1 NMPEIIGIVKVD
13 FTDLED
19 NRHVYMKG
27 HVYPRKGYDPTD
39 ERIKSLASVEN
50 KRNEQMIY
58 VVDDKLTKKELIEIA
73 SLASL
78 DVDEKQTKAEII
90 SAFESLV

>member
-1 NMPEIIGIVKVD
+1 
-13 FTDLED
+13 
-19 NRHVYMKG
+19 
-27 HVYPRKGYDPTD
+27 
-39 ERIKSLASVEN
+39 
-50 KRNEQMIY
+50 MIY

>member
-1 NMPEIIGIVKVD
+1 MPEIIGIVKVD

-90 SAFESLV
+90 NTFESLE

>member
-1 NMPEIIGIVKVD
+1 MPEIIGIVKVD

-90 SAFESLV
+90 SVFESLV

>member
-1 NMPEIIGIVKVD
+1 MPEIIGIVKVD

-39 ERIKSLASVEN
+39 ERIKALASVEN

-78 DVDEKQTKAEII
+78 DIDEKQTKAEII
-90 SAFESLV
+90 SAFESLM

>member
-1 NMPEIIGIVKVD
+1 MPEIIGIVKVD

-39 ERIKSLASVEN
+39 ERIKSLASDEN

-78 DVDEKQTKAEII
+78 NVDEKQTKAEII

>member
-1 NMPEIIGIVKVD
+1 MPEIIGIVKVD

-27 HVYPRKGYDPTD
+27 HVYPRKGYDPSD

>member
-1 NMPEIIGIVKVD
+1 MPEIIGIVKVD

-73 SLASL
+73 SIASL

>member
-1 NMPEIIGIVKVD
+1 MPEIIGIVKVD

-27 HVYPRKGYDPTD
+27 HVYPRKGYDPTN

-90 SAFESLV
+90 SAFESLE

>member
-1 NMPEIIGIVKVD
+1 MPEIIGIVKVD

-19 NRHVYMKG
+19 NRHVYLKG
-27 HVYPRKGYDPTD
+27 HVYPRKGYNPTD
-39 ERIKSLASVEN
+39 ERVKSLASVDN

-58 VVDDKLTKKELIEIA
+58 IVNDKLTKKELVEIA
-73 SLASL
+73 NLASL

>member
-1 NMPEIIGIVKVD
+1 MPEIIGIVKVD

-27 HVYPRKGYDPTD
+27 HVYPRKGHDPTD

>member
-1 NMPEIIGIVKVD
+1 MPEIIGIVKVD

-27 HVYPRKGYDPTD
+27 HVYPRKGYNPTD
-39 ERIKSLASVEN
+39 ERVKSLANVEN
-50 KRNEQMIY
+50 KRNEQMIC

>member
-1 NMPEIIGIVKVD
+1 MPEIIGIVKVD

-19 NRHVYMKG
+19 NRHVYLKG
-27 HVYPRKGYDPTD
+27 HVYPRKGYNPTD
-39 ERIKSLASVEN
+39 ERVKSLAGVEN

-58 VVDDKLTKKELIEIA
+58 IVNDKLTKKELVEIA
-73 SLASL
+73 NLASL

>member
-1 NMPEIIGIVKVD
+1 MSEIIGIVKVD

>member
-1 NMPEIIGIVKVD
+1 MPEIIGIVKVD

-27 HVYPRKGYDPTD
+27 HVYPRKGYDPTN

-78 DVDEKQTKAEII
+78 DVEEKQTKAEII
-90 SAFESLV
+90 SAFESLE

>member
-1 NMPEIIGIVKVD
+1 MPEIIGIVKVD

-78 DVDEKQTKAEII
+78 DVDEKQTKAETI

>member
-1 NMPEIIGIVKVD
+1 MPENIGIVKVD

>member
-1 NMPEIIGIVKVD
+1 MIEIIGIVKVD

>member
-1 NMPEIIGIVKVD
+1 MPEIIGIVKVD

-78 DVDEKQTKAEII
+78 EVDEKQTKAEII

>member
-1 NMPEIIGIVKVD
+1 MPEIIGIVKVD

-27 HVYPRKGYDPTD
+27 HVYPRKGYDPTN
-39 ERIKSLASVEN
+39 ERIKPLASVEN

-78 DVDEKQTKAEII
+78 DVEEKQTKAEII

>member
-1 NMPEIIGIVKVD
+1 MPEIIGIVKVD

-78 DVDEKQTKAEII
+78 NVDEKQTKAEII

>member
-1 NMPEIIGIVKVD
+1 MPEIIGIVKVD

-27 HVYPRKGYDPTD
+27 HVYPRKGCDPTD

-50 KRNEQMIY
+50 KRNEQMIH

-90 SAFESLV
+90 SAFESLE

>member
-1 NMPEIIGIVKVD
+1 MPEIIGIVKVD

-27 HVYPRKGYDPTD
+27 HVYPRKGYNPTD
-39 ERIKSLASVEN
+39 ERIKALASVEN

>member
-1 NMPEIIGIVKVD
+1 
-13 FTDLED
+13 
-19 NRHVYMKG
+19 
-27 HVYPRKGYDPTD
+27 
-39 ERIKSLASVEN
+39 KSLASVEN
-50 KRNEQMIY
+50 KRNEQMIC

>member
-1 NMPEIIGIVKVD
+1 MPEIIGIVKVD

-27 HVYPRKGYDPTD
+27 HVYPRKGYDPTNK
-39 ERIKSLASVEN
+39 RIKSLASVEN

-78 DVDEKQTKAEII
+78 DVEEKQTKAEII

>member
-1 NMPEIIGIVKVD
+1 MTEIIGIVKVD

-39 ERIKSLASVEN
+39 ERIKALASVEN
-50 KRNEQMIY
+50 KR
-58 VVDDKLTKKELIEIA
+58 
-73 SLASL
+73 
-78 DVDEKQTKAEII
+78 
-90 SAFESLV
+90 

>member
-1 NMPEIIGIVKVD
+1 MPEIIGIVKVD

-50 KRNEQMIY
+50 KRNEQMIH

-90 SAFESLV
+90 SAFESLE

>member
-1 NMPEIIGIVKVD
+1 MPEIIGIVKVD

-39 ERIKSLASVEN
+39 ERIKSLASVKN

>member
-1 NMPEIIGIVKVD
+1 MPEIIGIVKVD

-27 HVYPRKGYDPTD
+27 HVYPRKGYDPTN

-78 DVDEKQTKAEII
+78 DVEEKQTKAEII

>member
-1 NMPEIIGIVKVD
+1 MPEIIGIVKVD

-27 HVYPRKGYDPTD
+27 HVYPRKGYDPTN

-78 DVDEKQTKAEII
+78 DVDEKQTKVEII

>member
-1 NMPEIIGIVKVD
+1 MPEIIGIVKVD

-39 ERIKSLASVEN
+39 ERIKYLASDEN

-78 DVDEKQTKAEII
+78 NVDEKQTKAEII

>member
-1 NMPEIIGIVKVD
+1 MPEIIGIVKVD

-19 NRHVYMKG
+19 NRHVYLKG
-27 HVYPRKGYDPTD
+27 HVYPRKGYNPTD
-39 ERIKSLASVEN
+39 ERVKSLASVEN
-50 KRNEQMIY
+50 KRNEQVIY
-58 VVDDKLTKKELIEIA
+58 IVNDKLTKKELVEIA
-73 SLASL
+73 NLASL